1 MCGWVVVEAVVVDM
15 ARESVAVVVAMMVA
29 VLVVA
34 IAVVQ
39 NVRADVV
46 PRHDAV
52 AMDSDNVVTL
62 VVVMVPALAVVVVM
76 ERLVPEEMPAVV
88 GSRSVMDLTRRLLMD
103 RIVKAK
109 VCSSQASP
117 DLRLCCT
124 NSRLRS
130 VILMDM

>member
-52 AMDSDNVVTL
+52 AMDSDSVVTL

-109 VCSSQASP
+109 VCKSE
-117 DLRLCCT
+117 
-124 NSRLRS
+124 S
-130 VILMDM
+130 V